1 MRENKEQN
9 NIIYTVPKLIW
20 YSLWSSARVNIRSSS
35 FNINVGDMFF
45 EKYECEI
52 ACNTDDNTPH
62 TYDSDFYT
70 VLMILTWKTLCFTEK
85 IH

>member
-1 MRENKEQN
+1 
-9 NIIYTVPKLIW
+9 
-20 YSLWSSARVNIRSSS
+20 
-35 FNINVGDMFF
+35 MFF

-70 VLMILTWKTLCFTEK
+70 VLTVLTWKTLCFTEK
-85 IH
+85 IHWNTRLAGSDVFHMFTQSIKVACVVKIKLFFYRLILL